1 MRFSLLRSATV
12 ILIGLTSLAGAACS
26 RRRAVVSPALSDA
39 KGVTSLQFLN
49 EPIIDL
55 SEGQELQPPTP
66 NGELALP
73 SYPQRALRARAGAA
87 VVLRFVI
94 NVQGEVVQVLDSPI
108 ATPLRGRYAEDFR
121 VAAEKAIRTWRF
133 KPAELQ
139 WLAKGKDLNG
149 DGKPDFL
156 IVLKSEPVQVYTDV
170 RLDFSIVKGKGQVHS
185 TTVSKFRM

>member
-1 MRFSLLRSATV
+1 MRSSILRSATLV
-12 ILIGLTSLAGAACS
+12 LATGTFLSALACS
-26 RRRAVVSPALSDA
+26 HRRAAVSPALSEA
-39 KGVTSLQFLN
+39 KGVTSVQFLK

-55 SEGQELQPPTP
+55 SEGQELQPPRP
-66 NGELALP
+66 SGELALP
-73 SYPQRALRARAGAA
+73 NYPQRALRAKAGA
-87 VVLRFVI
+87 VLVLRFVI
-94 NVQGEVVQVLDSPI
+94 NVNGEVVQVLDSPN
-108 ATPLRGRYAEDFR
+108 AASLRGRFAEDFR
-121 VAAEKAIRTWRF
+121 VAAEEAIRTWKF

-170 RLDFSIVKGKGQVHS
+170 RLDFQIVRGKGQVHS